1 MPGKRCTETAKL
13 VDKSKLYV
21 LADAVALAKQTAKAK
36 FDETI
41 ELHVR
46 LGIDPKQGDQM
57 VRGIISLPHGTGKT
71 RKVVVITKGEKIKE
85 AQDNGADIVGA
96 EDLLEKISKGWTDFD
111 VLVSTPDMMKDLGK
125 LGKVLGPKG
134 LMPNPKA
141 GTVTM
146 DIAKAVTEL
155 KKGRIEYKND
165 SYGIVHTLIGKASF
179 PAEKLIENG
188 VTLITAILKAKPST
202 AKGQYLK
209 SITLSSTMGPGIKI
223 DPNQKF
229 L

>member
-96 EDLLEKISKGWTDFD
+96 EDLLEKISKG
-111 VLVSTPDMMKDLGK
+111 K
-125 LGKVLGPKG
+125 
-134 LMPNPKA
+134 
-141 GTVTM
+141 
-146 DIAKAVTEL
+146 
-155 KKGRIEYKND
+155 
-165 SYGIVHTLIGKASF
+165 
-179 PAEKLIENG
+179 
-188 VTLITAILKAKPST
+188 
-202 AKGQYLK
+202 
-209 SITLSSTMGPGIKI
+209 
-223 DPNQKF
+223 
-229 L
+229 